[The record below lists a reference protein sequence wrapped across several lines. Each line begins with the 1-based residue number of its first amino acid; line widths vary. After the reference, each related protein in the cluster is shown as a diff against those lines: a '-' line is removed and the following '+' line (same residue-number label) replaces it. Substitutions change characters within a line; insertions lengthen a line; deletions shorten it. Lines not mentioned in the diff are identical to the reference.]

1 MNYEVLI
8 LDAIDAV
15 DWRLPD
21 VAAGHV
27 VKVQAQAMAGSV
39 WE

>member
-1 MNYEVLI
+1 MHYQVLI

-15 DWRLPD
+15 DWTLPD
-21 VAAGHV
+21 VATANAAII
-27 VKVQAQAMAGSV
+27 QAQAMAGSV

>member
-1 MNYEVLI
+1 MHYQVLI

-15 DWRLPD
+15 DWTLPD
-21 VAAGHV
+21 VVAGQAARI
-27 VKVQAQAMAGSV
+27 KAQAMAGSV

>member
-1 MNYEVLI
+1 MHYQVLI
-8 LDAIDAV
+8 LDAIEAV
-15 DWRLPD
+15 EWTLPD

-27 VKVQAQAMAGSV
+27 ARIQAQAMAGSV

>member
-1 MNYEVLI
+1 MDYQVLI
-8 LDAIDAV
+8 LDAIDVA
-15 DWRLPD
+15 DWTLPD

-27 VKVQAQAMAGSV
+27 AKIQAQAMAGSV